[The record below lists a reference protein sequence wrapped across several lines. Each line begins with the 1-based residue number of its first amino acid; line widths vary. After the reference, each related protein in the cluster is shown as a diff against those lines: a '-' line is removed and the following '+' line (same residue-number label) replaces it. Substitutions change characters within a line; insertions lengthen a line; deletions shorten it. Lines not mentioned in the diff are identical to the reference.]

1 MQSWSPS
8 ASRSPRVIRWPGPTS
23 SLWVSAKSPITTLS
37 MSQVADIFSGKASRF
52 PNGVQAL
59 PIDQAEGSAIR
70 DEFYSKVV
78 GKNAAQ
84 IKAYWS
90 KIIFTG
96 RGQPPPSVSNSIEM
110 KKRISEN
117 LAAIGYIDR
126 SLVDDSVRA
135 AFCHKGQAPPASS
148 ALKSPV
154 RVVLA
159 AVAIRNHELR
169 RPPRARTPYGPKT
182 AN

>member
-1 MQSWSPS
+1 MTESIVILI
-8 ASRSPRVIRWPGPTS
+8 SRIGWVAIGLALCLSGAVVKADVVAV
-23 SLWVSAKSPITTLS
+23 VSAKSPITSLS

-59 PIDQAEGSAIR
+59 PIDQAEGSAVR

-96 RGQPPPSVSNSIEM
+96 RGQPPPIVSNNIEM
-110 KKRISEN
+110 KKRISDN
-117 LAAIGYIDR
+117 PAAIGYIDR
-126 SLVDDSVRA
+126 SLVDES
-135 AFCHKGQAPPASS
+135 
-148 ALKSPV
+148 V
-154 RVVLA
+154 RVVF
-159 AVAIRNHELR
+159 
-169 RPPRARTPYGPKT
+169 
-182 AN
+182 